1 MEILN
6 AIRKR
11 TLISGKNLEISVSG
25 YSMQPLINDGDM
37 ILLTY
42 SPKYVVGDVIVFEY
56 EGNILV
62 HRILKI
68 DNGYVCCKG
77 DNSFRL
83 EKVAFSE
90 IIGKVESV
98 NGEKL
103 NPISIELI
111 NLSYCIGCDFENNKS
126 IEKTKKQGNYKKYQE
141 LMEHKKVNCKGS
153 IV

>member
-6 AIRKR
+6 TIRKR
-11 TLISGKNLEISVSG
+11 MLVSGRKLEILVSG

-37 ILLTY
+37 ILLAY
-42 SPKYVVGDVIVFEY
+42 SPEYVVGDVIVFEY

-83 EKVAFSE
+83 EKIAFGE
-90 IIGKVESV
+90 IIGKVESI

-111 NLSYCIGCDFENNKS
+111 NLSYCIGCDFEDNKS
-126 IEKTKKQGNYKKYQE
+126 IEQVKNQENYKKYIE
-141 LMEHKKVNCKGS
+141 LVNETLRKQF
-153 IV
+153 